1 MKETLNRAQLARRM
15 IEAMARHLPPSAA
28 DLRLLDVNGLAGE
41 TLSALRADLEIAP
54 VPGQVDRWPDDKTAA
69 SCADA
74 VVAYAYILNDRF
86 LARALHVLRPGG
98 RLVVV
103 DPRGQVSEAAGQR
116 LEAAGYTRILVEAAV
131 EDPAPAGVLLRGEKP
146 HVTGDT
152 LARIQQVAGRDEAG
166 LDLGT
171 YRGRYIHLLIFQ
183 FPNKPVWRLQP
194 DETIEWRAVALE
206 RQGRAM
212 MLAFSSLPRA
222 VGFMQPAVL
231 AGKLGGVNKVGKFRR
246 ETAAG
251 WSLPA
256 LLNPGA
262 ELLEEGKI
270 ALIPV
275 DPATAE
281 SSDE

>member
-54 VPGQVDRWPDDKTAA
+54 VPGQVDRWPDDETAA
-69 SCADA
+69 NCADA

-86 LARALHVLRPGG
+86 LARALYALRPGG

-103 DPRGQVSEAAGQR
+103 DPRGQVSKAAGLR

-166 LDLGT
+166 LDLT
-171 YRGRYIHLLIFQ
+171 AYRGRYIHLLIFQ
-183 FPNKPVWRLQP
+183 SPNKPAWHMRP
-194 DETIEWRAVALE
+194 DETIEWQAVVLE
-206 RQGRAM
+206 HEGRAM

-231 AGKLGGVNKVGKFRR
+231 AGKLDGVNKVGKFRR

-251 WSLPA
+251 WSLPV
-256 LLNPGA
+256 LLNPGV
-262 ELLEEGKI
+262 EQLERGKI
-270 ALIPV
+270 ALISV

-281 SSDE
+281 ASDE